1 MNRLVVDASVV
12 VKWFLPEVLAEA
24 ALRVARQ
31 ENEFVAPELLAAEF
45 ASVLWKKQRRGEIEA
60 PAAIRMLA
68 DFTRVTVDLVPL
80 MPLMPSAFAIAAAAG
95 HSVYDCWYL
104 ALAEREDCPVVTA
117 DRRFY
122 QAFVGGQLG
131 HRMLWVEAF

>member
-1 MNRLVVDASVV
+1 V
-12 VKWFLPEVLAEA
+12 
-24 ALRVARQ
+24 
-31 ENEFVAPELLAAEF
+31 
-45 ASVLWKKQRRGEIEA
+45 KKQRRGEIEA

-68 DFTRVTVDLVPL
+68 DFTRVAVDLVPL

-95 HSVYDCWYL
+95 HSLYDSWYP

-122 QAFVGGQLG
+122 QAFAGGQLG